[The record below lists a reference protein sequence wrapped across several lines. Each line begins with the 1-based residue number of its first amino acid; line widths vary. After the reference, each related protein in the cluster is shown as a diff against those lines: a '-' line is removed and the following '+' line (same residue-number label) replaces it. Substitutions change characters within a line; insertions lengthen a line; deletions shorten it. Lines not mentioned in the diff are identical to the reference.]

1 MKFEEVLTMLTL
13 VADEP
18 FASAAVICGTLS
30 TSNYDLESGDRTRKQ
45 SPHLAAAAE
54 LN

>member
-18 FASAAVICGTLS
+18 FASAAIIYVIIRQRRIAS
-30 TSNYDLESGDRTRKQ
+30 
-45 SPHLAAAAE
+45 
-54 LN
+54 